1 MGGGGGGAFLAR
13 EGGGGGGAFLAKP
26 VVPLRA
32 FELGRR
38 EATLLQ
44 CEVAGEIDRL
54 LPNGRSGL
62 DRPYEL
68 PSESA

>member
-1 MGGGGGGAFLAR
+1 MGGGGGGGFLAR

-26 VVPLRA
+26 VVPFRA

-54 LPNGRSGL
+54 
-62 DRPYEL
+62 
-68 PSESA
+68 